1 MEWHSN
7 FPPRANPSFNKQ
19 GGCFCSIP
27 LLEISAV
34 SPDAFWGIWYT
45 FAKPLPLG
53 LAELRRTL
61 RVSNMSWV
69 SNGEGEDQA
78 VLLILSVDFCLEAF
92 GNSFH
97 QYFSHNF
104 KKLLYSLLLPLSS
117 SLKLS
122 TKERSKT
129 PLVR

>member
-1 MEWHSN
+1 MEWHSIS
-7 FPPRANPSFNKQ
+7 PPKANPSFNKQ
-19 GGCFCSIP
+19 GGCLCSIP

-69 SNGEGEDQA
+69 SNGEGED
-78 VLLILSVDFCLEAF
+78 VLKYKTIFSKFL
-92 GNSFH
+92 
-97 QYFSHNF
+97 QYYYKVYLHIQKHKNYKGFEYLF
-104 KKLLYSLLLPLSS
+104 
-117 SLKLS
+117 LKIFFLNHIW
-122 TKERSKT
+122 E
-129 PLVR
+129 